1 MGASAREIEQQI
13 KEMRERMDQNLSVLE
28 DRAASSAVRYGKI
41 AVIVV
46 GAAAIAVAGALI
58 YRRLQRRT
66 LKARLQALSPETLRE
81 LADEL
86 TSRMKKPLPTVRV
99 TVSEKSEKTGALQ
112 SIVRRVAPAL
122 VATASTSLVKR
133 IVARRPASQAD

>member
-13 KEMRERMDQNLSVLE
+13 KDTRQRMDQNLSVLE
-28 DRAASSAVRYGKI
+28 DRAASSAVRYGTI
-41 AVIVV
+41 AVVVV
-46 GAAAIAVAGALI
+46 GAAALAVAGVLI
-58 YRRLQRRT
+58 YRRVRRRT

-99 TVSEKSEKTGALQ
+99 TVSEKGVEPGTLQ

-133 IVARRPASQAD
+133 IVSRRPASRVD